1 MGVSVSIL
9 AKSGVP
15 LATGPVIGPTAAFI
29 KVSTQKMPQRTD
41 YLVKGCGASAM
52 AFVDV
57 MLRETD
63 ATFTMVD
70 RRAAPGGHW
79 NDAYQFVRLHQPS
92 PFYGV
97 PSRPLGHGRI
107 DTSGFNAGFHELA
120 SGYEV
125 ADHFHQV
132 MQEVFLPSGRVTY
145 CPMSELADGDEI
157 VSLLSGQRQ
166 RVEVTKAQVDAT
178 FLHTN
183 IPLTHRRKFE
193 VAAGI
198 ACIPPN
204 DLVRLAPEHARFTV
218 LGGGKT
224 ALDSVSWLLANG
236 APASAISWV
245 VPRDAWLVNRKL
257 FQPGDALLAQT
268 LNSVAAQFE
277 VCASARTLRQL
288 CEGMEAAGNW
298 LRLDPNV
305 WPAMLHGATITAAEL
320 ERLRSVGTII
330 RHGHLQRIEHD
341 RMMLSEGEVPTA
353 PHTLYIDCTAAALAH
368 NVGRREPAFAPGKIN
383 LQMIRV
389 FQPTFSAALIG
400 HIEATVADPDAKR
413 RYTEVTPMTD
423 NVADWVRAQVTTL
436 TNQNVWMS
444 NAEMRSWIRGCRLDP
459 LYAAL
464 TRVRATEPEKRAAVQ
479 RLRAASGPAL
489 ENLMRLAASQLSE

>member
-1 MGVSVSIL
+1 VS
-9 AKSGVP
+9 
-15 LATGPVIGPTAAFI
+15 
-29 KVSTQKMPQRTD
+29 QRTD

-92 PFYGV
+92 QCYGV
-97 PSRPLGHGRI
+97 ASRPLGHGRI

-125 ADHFHQV
+125 ADYFHQV
-132 MQEVFLPSGRVTY
+132 MRDVFLPSGRVTY
-145 CPMSELADGDEI
+145 YPMSELADDGEV

-166 RVEVTKAQVDAT
+166 RVEVTRATVDAT
-178 FLHTN
+178 LLYTD

-193 VAAGI
+193 VAAGV

-204 DLVRLAPEHARFTV
+204 DLARLAPEHARFTV
-218 LGGGKT
+218 LGAGKT

-236 APASAISWV
+236 APASAVSWV
-245 VPRDAWLVNRKL
+245 VPRDAWLINRKL
-257 FQPGDALLAQT
+257 IQPDDALLAQT
-268 LNSVAAQFE
+268 LESIAAQYE
-277 VCASARTLRQL
+277 VCARARTLREL

-305 WPAMLHGATITAAEL
+305 WPVMLHGATVTSAEI
-320 ERLRSVGTII
+320 EHLRSVGTII
-330 RHGHLQRIEHD
+330 RHGHVRRIVRD
-341 RMMLSEGEVPTA
+341 RMILSEGEVAMA

-368 NVGRREPAFAPGKIN
+368 NVGRREPVFAPGKIN

-400 HIEATVADPDAKR
+400 HIEATMPDPAAKQG
-413 RYTEVTPMTD
+413 YAQVTPMTD
-423 NVADWVRAQVTTL
+423 CVADWVRAQVTTL
-436 TNQNVWMS
+436 TNQNVWMG
-444 NAEMRSWIRGCRLDP
+444 NAEIRRWIRGCRLDL

-464 TRVRATEPEKRAAVQ
+464 TRVRATEPEKQAAVQ

-489 ENLMRLAASQLSE
+489 ENLMRLAALRDDQ

>member
-1 MGVSVSIL
+1 
-9 AKSGVP
+9 
-15 LATGPVIGPTAAFI
+15 
-29 KVSTQKMPQRTD
+29 MPNRTD

-63 ATFTMVD
+63 ATFAIVD

-92 PFYGV
+92 ECYGV
-97 PSRPLGHGRI
+97 ASRPLGHGRI
-107 DTSGFNAGFHELA
+107 DTIGFNAGFHELA

-125 ADHFHQV
+125 TDYFHQV
-132 MQEVFLPSGRVTY
+132 MRDVFLPSGRVMY
-145 CPMSELADGDEI
+145 FPMSELTDDGEV

-166 RVEVTKAQVDAT
+166 RIEVTKSTVDAT
-178 FLHTN
+178 FLNTN

-198 ACIPPN
+198 TCIPPN

-218 LGGGKT
+218 LGAGKT

-245 VPRDAWLVNRKL
+245 VPRDSWLVNRKM
-257 FQPGDALLAQT
+257 FQPGDALLGRT
-268 LNSVAAQFE
+268 FSSIAAQYE
-277 VCASARTLRQL
+277 VCASARSVREI

-298 LRLDPNV
+298 LRLDHNV
-305 WPAMLHGATITAAEL
+305 WPTMFHGATITSAEL
-320 ERLRSVGTII
+320 EHLRNVGTII
-330 RHGHLQRIEHD
+330 RRGHVRRIEHD
-341 RMMLSEGEVPTA
+341 RMLLSEGEVRTA
-353 PHTLYIDCTAAALAH
+353 PDTLYIDCTAAALAH
-368 NVGRREPAFAPGKIN
+368 NVGRSEPVFAPDKIN

-400 HIEATVADPDAKR
+400 HIEATVADPAIKQ
-413 RYTEVTPMTD
+413 RYTQVAPMTD
-423 NVADWVRAQVTTL
+423 GVADWVRAQVTTL
-436 TNQNVWMS
+436 TNQNAWMGNS
-444 NAEMRSWIRGCRLDP
+444 ELRSWILGCRLDL

-464 TRVRATEPEKRAAVQ
+464 TRVRATEPENQAAVQ

-489 ENLMRLAASQLSE
+489 ENLTRLAASQLS